1 LQGDVVLITDGKIA
15 DIGIDVEAAAKDK
28 ALGLLTANH
37 VAFDPNSAEAKRV
50 LRMIDWRIL
59 PMVFTVYVLMLMVS
73 SNNISLNSTHLMI
86 ALV

>member
-15 DIGIDVEAAAKDK
+15 EIGIDVEAAAKDK

-37 VAFDPNSAEAKRV
+37 VAFDPNSAEAERV

-59 PMVFTVYVLMLMVS
+59 LMIFTVYVLMLMVS
-73 SNNISLNSTHLMI
+73 SNNIFLNGNQLMI
-86 ALV
+86 ASV